1 MMGGHIFAVSSICL
15 LFRRDPPDSYWPAM
29 HQLQSRNNERVQA
42 TTPLTGSGR
51 PMRPSPRRTAA
62 EKRGSSS
69 STRALHALGVLGL
82 IGVFASA
89 FLLAAGAA
97 SEPTQYVPA
106 RSGGWPGWLA
116 GPLEGLHVGI
126 TSGSFQT
133 LTLIMAAG
141 YVAVLLTVRTL
152 SARVLWVTILA
163 AHLALLLGPPLISQ
177 DVFGYLD
184 FARLGALHGL
194 DPYTHVAAQV
204 PTDPAYLFVGWPFQN
219 SPYGP
224 LFTLGSYAVAPL
236 GLAAGL
242 WTLKVLAVAASLA
255 AIALIA
261 RAAGNEEA
269 RSVNPPAGASA
280 TGARESRSLSI
291 IPEGSSSRFAAAFVG
306 LNPVLLELAVGGA
319 HNDTLL
325 LLTLGATLLLTAGAG
340 RAGIHFRAGAATLV
354 AGVAIKATAGLALP
368 FLILGAGQNGGDGA
382 GRDGSGARERL
393 RVAGAA
399 GLSLV
404 LLALLGLIG
413 FGSHAFGFIG
423 AISEQQQLVA
433 THSVPAETARLV
445 GLHGTPSWWRH
456 CFIAGFVAVSVYALW
471 RTLRGADWRV
481 AAGWTTLALLLSTAW
496 LLPWYAVWP
505 LPLAAVSG
513 DRRLRIAVL
522 VFCAYALLIH
532 LPLADGLLSPRH
544 VTCHTRKD
552 CIPGGGFRLGGH
564 RIHLTG
570 LKVPGDVTLDLRR

>member
-1 MMGGHIFAVSSICL
+1 M
-15 LFRRDPPDSYWPAM
+15 
-29 HQLQSRNNERVQA
+29 
-42 TTPLTGSGR
+42 
-51 PMRPSPRRTAA
+51 
-62 EKRGSSS
+62 
-69 STRALHALGVLGL
+69 LGL
-82 IGVFASA
+82 LGVFASA

-141 YVAVLLTVRTL
+141 YVAVLLSVRTL
-152 SARVLWVTILA
+152 SARMLWVTILA

-224 LFTLGSYAVAPL
+224 LFTLGSYAIAPL
-236 GLAAGL
+236 GLADGL
-242 WTLKVLAVAASLA
+242 WALKALAVASSLA

-261 RAAGNEEA
+261 RAAGNEEE
-269 RSVNPPAGASA
+269 RSINPPAGVSA
-280 TGARESRSLSI
+280 AGPRESQGLSI
-291 IPEGSSSRFAAAFVG
+291 VPEGSSSRFAAAFVG

-325 LLTLGATLLLTAGAG
+325 LLTLGATLLLTAGANP
-340 RAGIHFRAGAATLV
+340 RFRAGAATLV

-368 FLILGAGQNGGDGA
+368 FLILGAGRDDRDRA
-382 GRDGSGARERL
+382 GGSGSGTRERL

-399 GLSLV
+399 ALSLA

-413 FGSHAFGFIG
+413 FGSHAFGFVG

-456 CFIAGFVAVSVYALW
+456 CFIAGFVVVSVYALW

-532 LPLADGLLSPRH
+532 LPLANGLLSPRH
-544 VTCHTRKD
+544 ITCHTRED
-552 CIPGGGFRLGGH
+552 CVPGGGFRLGAH

-570 LKVPGDVTLDLRR
+570 LKVPGHVTLNLRR